1 MKMKSPFGTNGAY
14 SLTSLSLPL
23 TLLNDDGD
31 SDSDTTEYLND
42 DPSFPLQIPVI
53 TYMEGLYKA
62 TDRIN
67 SQHGLIRFFA
77 SFLLRGRTEL
87 RDARMGIRMYVMD
100 GENAL

>member
-1 MKMKSPFGTNGAY
+1 
-14 SLTSLSLPL
+14 
-23 TLLNDDGD
+23 
-31 SDSDTTEYLND
+31 
-42 DPSFPLQIPVI
+42 
-53 TYMEGLYKA
+53 MEGLHKA

-67 SQHGLIRFFA
+67 SQHGLIPFFA

>member
-1 MKMKSPFGTNGAY
+1 MKSPFGTNGAY

-53 TYMEGLYKA
+53 TYMEGLYKV

-67 SQHGLIRFFA
+67 SQHGRIRFFA
-77 SFLLRGRTEL
+77 SFCCAAKPTCQNFEVLVWEY
-87 RDARMGIRMYVMD
+87 ACM
-100 GENAL
+100 